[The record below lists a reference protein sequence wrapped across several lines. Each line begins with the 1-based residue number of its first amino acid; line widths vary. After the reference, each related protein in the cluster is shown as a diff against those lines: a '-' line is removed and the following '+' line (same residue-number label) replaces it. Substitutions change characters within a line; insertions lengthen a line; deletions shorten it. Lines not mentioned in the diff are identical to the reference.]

1 MDTVPRVSSYQTPRR
16 REVPLPPRWVTPPRV
31 IEKTPLA
38 QFVILS
44 MLLHIMF
51 ILMFGAP
58 TGGSRDGRAMWG
70 AFQVALQG
78 PVREPGPTPPVE
90 QKVVA
95 PAPKAKPER
104 RPRADGGPITP
115 IEPTVAKEI
124 ERTAVPEVRQEPFAF
139 PPLLDRIV
147 TPERKLEMAPP
158 LQLPKP
164 SEAPPAPPPLDVPT
178 QPPAVPTPPVEVAA
192 PVPIAPAPP
201 PAVETPALPSVTP
214 TPPVERPPIEVPA
227 LPAPRIE
234 TIAPPRIEPTPKPV
248 ETAPAQEIPVSPKPP
263 PTIERIEP
271 RVPPAVREPVEAPA
285 RIESP
290 APAKV
295 EPALAPSPFRT
306 PAPSTDAK
314 PYDPTAPGIDLDAVR
329 SRAGEIAREGI
340 GRRGLLAF
348 PMPALPERKTKMET
362 AIENARKPDCRTVY
376 QNLGLAAI
384 MPLIA
389 NEFGEGK
396 CRW

>member
-1 MDTVPRVSSYQTPRR
+1 MGQRISNYQTPRR
-16 REVPLPPRWVTPPRV
+16 REIALPPRWVTPPRV

-44 MLLHIMF
+44 MLLHLVF
-51 ILMFGAP
+51 ILVFGAP

-70 AFQVALQG
+70 AFRVALQS
-78 PVREPGPTPPVE
+78 PAREPVPALPVE
-90 QKVVA
+90 EKLVA
-95 PAPKAKPER
+95 PAPVVLAR
-104 RPRADGGPITP
+104 RPRDDGVPVTP
-115 IEPTVAKEI
+115 IEPGVAKEI
-124 ERTAVPEVRQEPFAF
+124 ERTAVPESRPEPFAF

-147 TPERKLEMAPP
+147 TPERSLEMAPP

-164 SEAPPAPPPLDVPT
+164 SEA
-178 QPPAVPTPPVEVAA
+178 
-192 PVPIAPAPP
+192 APAPP
-201 PAVETPALPSVTP
+201 PPEVRA
-214 TPPVERPPIEVPA
+214 PPVEAATPPPPVEIPA

-234 TIAPPRIEPTPKPV
+234 TLAPPRIEPVPKPV
-248 ETAPAQEIPVSPKPP
+248 ETAPPQEIPVSPKPP
-263 PTIERIEP
+263 PTIERVEP
-271 RVPPAVREPVEAPA
+271 RFPPTTRPEPVEAPA
-285 RIESP
+285 KIEREIPRS
-290 APAKV
+290 
-295 EPALAPSPFRT
+295 APSALGEGRGEGLIPRRT
-306 PAPSTDAK
+306 EPSRE
-314 PYDPTAPGIDLDAVR
+314 YDPTAPSIDLDAVR

-362 AIENARKPDCRTVY
+362 AIENARKPDCRTAY

-384 MPLIA
+384 VPLIA

>member
-1 MDTVPRVSSYQTPRR
+1 MGQHISSYQTPRR
-16 REVPLPPRWVTPPRV
+16 REEPLPPRWVTPPRV

-51 ILMFGAP
+51 ILVFGAP

-78 PVREPGPTPPVE
+78 PPKEPETVARLAPVPIPDP
-90 QKVVA
+90 VPR
-95 PAPKAKPER
+95 PAPP
-104 RPRADGGPITP
+104 RPIQPS
-115 IEPTVAKEI
+115 VAKEI
-124 ERTAVPEVRQEPFAF
+124 ERTAVPEARTEPFAF
-139 PPLLDRIV
+139 PPLLDRVV
-147 TPERKLEMAPP
+147 TPERKLDLAPP

-164 SEAPPAPPPLDVPT
+164 SEAPPAPPPPEVPA
-178 QPPAVPTPPVEVAA
+178 PAVEAVPPPVERA
-192 PVPIAPAPP
+192 PI
-201 PAVETPALPSVTP
+201 ETPAIPAVTP
-214 TPPVERPPIEVPA
+214 TPPVERPPVEVPA

-234 TIAPPRIEPTPKPV
+234 TVAPPRIEPTPKPV
-248 ETAPAQEIPVSPKPP
+248 ETAPAQEIPVSPP
-263 PTIERIEP
+263 PTIDRVEP
-271 RVPPAVREPVEAPA
+271 RLPPAIRPEIADPPA
-285 RIESP
+285 RVETP

-295 EPALAPSPFRT
+295 EPALPASPFRA
-306 PAPSTDAK
+306 PAPSTQTK
-314 PYDPTAPGIDLDAVR
+314 PYDPTAPAIDLDAVR

-362 AIENARKPDCRTVY
+362 AIENARKPDCRTAY

-384 MPLIA
+384 VPLIA